1 MDLVILRAIKM
12 TVKEAIGK
20 CKAKYLINILKK
32 WKMASNKSIP
42 SGLSVN
48 ELAKAKLKTAHDY
61 EIGKFFIVSLGN
73 EFWLV
78 LDDNQ
83 QNYDDS
89 GICNVEVVKL
99 EEAPAYLV
107 GGDPDYAILKLTTI
121 NGSLYYNYSTILS
134 THIEDTSLTPVDKF
148 QQISV

>member
-1 MDLVILRAIKM
+1 MSTGLGGWMM
-12 TVKEAIGK
+12 TVKEAIGR
-20 CKAKYLINILKK
+20 CKAKYLVNILKK

-42 SGLSVN
+42 SGLSVS
-48 ELAKAKLKTAHDY
+48 ELAEAKLKTAHDY
-61 EIGKFFIVSLGN
+61 EIGKFFVVSLGN

-89 GICNVEVVKL
+89 EICNIEVVKL
-99 EEAPAYLV
+99 EEAPAHLI
-107 GGDPDYAILKLTTI
+107 GGDPDYAILKLITT

-134 THIEDTSLTPVDKF
+134 TCIEDTSLTPVDKF